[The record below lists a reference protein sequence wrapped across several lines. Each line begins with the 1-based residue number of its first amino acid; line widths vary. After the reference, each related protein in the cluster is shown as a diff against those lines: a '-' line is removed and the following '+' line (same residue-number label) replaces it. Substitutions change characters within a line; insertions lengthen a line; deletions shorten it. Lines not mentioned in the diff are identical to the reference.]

1 MMMNFWYLLY
11 LIDELYYQDDLM
23 QLLVLLKVSMKLIYQ
38 PLMELTKNQMQIVL
52 DLLENF

>member
-1 MMMNFWYLLY
+1 MMNFWYLLY